1 MLLAIDVGNTNVV
14 VGLYDG
20 EQLAH
25 SWRLAT
31 EHRRMADEWGST
43 LITLLEHRGY
53 HLDDI
58 DGAILSSVVPA
69 LTTSLRE
76 MAQSYLKCKLFVVE
90 PGLRT
95 GIRIL
100 TDNPREVGADRVV
113 NTLATHR
120 CYTGPALIIDF
131 GTATTFDVVSPQGD
145 YMGGAIAPGISIS
158 TDALYQRTALLTRVE
173 LVAPRYAIGKNT
185 AACLQ
190 SGIVLGYIALVEGMV
205 ARIRAEMNTMFATAS
220 EPAPPIK
227 VIATG
232 GLAPV
237 IAAHTDVIDKV
248 DLDLTLKGLRM
259 IYEMNRL
266 CSKQNVF
273 FSVSAA
279 RLPAIRRSSL
289 PAC

>member
-20 EQLAH
+20 ERLAH

-43 LITLLEHRGY
+43 LITLLGHRGY
-53 HLDDI
+53 QLEEI
-58 DGAILSSVVPA
+58 SGAILSSVVPA

-76 MAQSYLKCKLFVVE
+76 MAGLYLKCKLFVVE

-113 NTLATHR
+113 NTLAAHR
-120 CYTGPALIIDF
+120 CYGGPAIVIDF

-145 YMGGAIAPGISIS
+145 YLGGAIAPGISIS

-173 LVAPRYAIGKNT
+173 LVSPRYAIGKNT
-185 AACLQ
+185 ATCLQ
-190 SGIVLGYIALVEGMV
+190 SGIVLGYISLVEGMV
-205 ARIRAEMNTMFATAS
+205 ARIRAEMEAMFATPS
-220 EPAPPIK
+220 EPNPPVIK

-232 GLAPV
+232 GLAPT
-237 IAAHTDVIDKV
+237 IASNSNVIDHT

-259 IYEMNRL
+259 IYEMN
-266 CSKQNVF
+266 K
-273 FSVSAA
+273 AG
-279 RLPAIRRSSL
+279 
-289 PAC
+289 